1 MEGKMA
7 AYFKLEERGTNYK
20 TEIMAGATTFMT
32 MAYILSVNPSILST
46 TGMDIGAVFTAT
58 ALAAII
64 ATVMMALWAN
74 LPFALAPGMGLN
86 AFFAFTVVAGMGY
99 TWQYALTAVF
109 IEGILFILMSIFNIR
124 EAIVDAIPL
133 SIKHAISVGIGLFI
147 AFIGLTNA
155 GVVIQGEGIPLTL
168 GDISSGAPLLA
179 ILGIILTG
187 ILVARRVKGALLIG
201 IFATTLAGV
210 PMGITQLPTSLL
222 SLPPS
227 LAPTFMQLH
236 FSLAEILTWD
246 MLFVVL
252 SFLFLDIF
260 DTVGTLV
267 GVADKAGM
275 LDKEGKLPQVK
286 QALMADAIGTTAG
299 ALLGTSTVTTYVESA
314 SGVSEGG
321 RTGLTAL
328 ATAAFFAMALFF
340 APVFIMI
347 PAVATAPALVLV
359 GLFMIEPIRHI
370 DLKDFTEALPAFI
383 VIIIMPMAYSISA
396 GIFFGIISFVLIK
409 MACGRWK
416 DIPWLTYLLA
426 VLFAFAL
433 YLN

>member
-416 DIPWLTYLLA
+416 DIPWLTYILA

>member
-86 AFFAFTVVAGMGY
+86 AFFAFTVVVGMGY

>member
-147 AFIGLTNA
+147 AFIGLSNA

-168 GDISSGAPLLA
+168 GDISAGAPLLA
-179 ILGIILTG
+179 ILGIIFTG

-210 PMGITQLPTSLL
+210 PLGITQLPTSLL

-275 LDKEGKLPQVK
+275 LDKEGKLPKVK
-286 QALMADAIGTTAG
+286 QALMADAIGTTTG
-299 ALLGTSTVTTYVESA
+299 ALLGTSTITTYVESA

-396 GIFFGIISFVLIK
+396 GIFFGIISYVLIK
-409 MACGRWK
+409 LACGRYK
-416 DIPWLTYLLA
+416 DITWLTYILA
-426 VLFAFAL
+426 VLFVFAL
-433 YLN
+433 YFN